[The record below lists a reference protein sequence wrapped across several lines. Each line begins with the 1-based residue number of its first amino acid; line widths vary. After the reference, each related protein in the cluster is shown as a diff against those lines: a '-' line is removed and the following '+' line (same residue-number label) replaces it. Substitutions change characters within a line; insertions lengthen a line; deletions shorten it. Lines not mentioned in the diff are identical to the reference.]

1 MSASSILTSTQP
13 APWWSFAHVWMVIA
27 GPAVVVV
34 ASFITLYLAISS
46 PNTVLEAEPSQPS
59 QQGAQANAN
68 MAPAMLARN
77 HAATGVVPVK
87 PVTPDVS
94 SVKP

>member
-1 MSASSILTSTQP
+1 MSASSTLTAQKS

-46 PNTVLEAEPSQPS
+46 PNTVLQAEPSPQA
-59 QQGAQANAN
+59 QQGQAN

-77 HAATGVVPVK
+77 HAATGVVPAKAAAPDNTPLK
-87 PVTPDVS
+87 P
-94 SVKP
+94 

>member
-1 MSASSILTSTQP
+1 MSASPTLTAQKS
-13 APWWSFAHVWMVIA
+13 APWWSFAHVWLVIA

-46 PNTVLEAEPSQPS
+46 PNTVLQAEPSPQA
-59 QQGAQANAN
+59 QQGQAN

-77 HAATGVVPVK
+77 HAATGVVPAKASAPDNAPLK
-87 PVTPDVS
+87 P
-94 SVKP
+94 